1 MKIFI
6 LSYYFPP
13 FNNSCSNL
21 IFDLSKKLADLGHE
35 VSVITTSHKI
45 NSYVNINSKNGINVV
60 TIKSGKIDGENYFSR
75 GINEFFLSWKIW
87 KYGKV
92 FFKNNKCDLLIWYS
106 PTIFLGPIVNK
117 LKRMNG
123 SETYLILRDIF
134 PQWAIDTG
142 ILKNKIL
149 IRFFKF
155 FENYQ
160 YKQAD
165 TIGVQSKK
173 NLDYFNNNKIKCNLE
188 VLYNWTFINKSKII
202 KKKNSEVNLIYGGKI
217 GFAQQLENFVV
228 LAEKLVKFENV
239 KIILIG
245 SGYES
250 KNLNNMISK
259 KKLKN
264 IIILDEVNPIDYEK
278 ILSKCQIGII
288 SLNAKFKTP
297 NIPGKL
303 MTYGNYR
310 LPVLASINIGNDL
323 EDILINS
330 NSGLVSYSGDHNEL
344 YKNTLK
350 MLNNED
356 LRSEMGENCY
366 ELIIKK
372 FSVENAARQILKIN
386 K

>member
-45 NSYVNINSKNGINVV
+45 NSSIIINSKNGINIV

-87 KYGKV
+87 KSGKN

-106 PTIFLGPIVNK
+106 PTIFLGPIVKK
-117 LKRMNG
+117 LKRMNS

-142 ILKNKIL
+142 ILRNKIL
-149 IRFFKF
+149 IKFFKF

-165 TIGVQSKK
+165 TIGVQSKN
-173 NLDYFNNNKIKCNLE
+173 NLDYFKNNKLKFKIE
-188 VLYNWTFINKSKII
+188 VLYNWTFLNKEKFIR
-202 KKKNSEVNLIYGGKI
+202 KNNSEINLIYGGKI

-228 LAEKLVKFENV
+228 LAEKLVKFKNV

-250 KNLNNMISK
+250 KNLKKMIIE

-264 IIILDEVNPIDYEK
+264 IIILDEVNTTKYEE
-278 ILSKCQIGII
+278 ILSKCHIGII

-310 LPVLASINIGNDL
+310 LPVLASINKGNDL
-323 EDILINS
+323 KDILINN

-344 YKNTLK
+344 YNNTLK
-350 MLNNED
+350 MIHDKD
-356 LRSEMGENCY
+356 LRIEMGENCY
-366 ELIIKK
+366 KLITKK

-386 K
+386 